1 MKDENLPKL
10 AFYYCLALVTLA
22 IGSIS
27 TGIVLFELIDKFFPL
42 ISYEY
47 YGSSG
52 LKGAISGIAIAFPI
66 YYFTTRNIYKGI
78 HSQEFSIGAGP
89 RKWLTY
95 LIILI
100 SSIVMIGSLIGLLN
114 NFLDGETSTN
124 FLLKVFSVLGISSL
138 IFGFYFTD
146 IKKREIDNRF
156 NKLYFYSSLALV
168 LVVFISAFLIIESPT
183 EARNKKIDQKTISDL
198 DMINRAVDEFY
209 NDKKVL
215 PVTLKDIEIEK
226 YQYMEFNQFTDPDT
240 GTYYEY
246 KVIDDKKFELCT
258 DFLSS
263 NLDSDNRSYDYYS
276 SWRHDKGY
284 QCISRRVSEW
294 IK

>member
-27 TGIVLFELIDKFFPL
+27 IGIVFFELIDKFFPL
-42 ISYEY
+42 ISRDY

-52 LKGAISGIAIAFPI
+52 LKGAISGIVIAFPI

-78 HSQEFSIGAGP
+78 HNQEFSIEAGP

-95 LIILI
+95 LIVLI

-124 FLLKVFSVLGISSL
+124 FLLKVFSVLGISSA

-146 IKKREIDNRF
+146 IKKKEIDSRF
-156 NKLYFYSSLALV
+156 NKLYFYSSLVLV
-168 LVVFISAFLIIESPT
+168 LIIFTSAFLVIESPT
-183 EARNKKIDQKTISDL
+183 EARNKKIDQKTINDL

-226 YQYMEFNQFTDPDT
+226 YQYMEFNQFIDPDT

-263 NLDSDNRSYDYYS
+263 NLDSDNRSYDYHS
-276 SWRHDKGY
+276 SWKHDKGY

-294 IK
+294 SK